1 VEQLVAQLRPH
12 VPALLE
18 RDGNAEVTRMQL
30 REIMRAHDI
39 GIRNDRLTPVLDRL
53 RREAATST
61 TKKRSAR

>member
-18 RDGNAEVTRMQL
+18 RDGNAEVTRTQL

-53 RREAATST
+53 RRETATST
-61 TKKRSAR
+61 TKKRSTR